1 MQGVISHDMEERY
14 NNRQVEKMFEDL
26 SSDLKQHMDLVTAPI
41 LAQVL
46 KTNGRVNKHDDDIVS
61 YKVWRGWMT
70 GGMAVI
76 MIILP
81 LVISFLT

>member
-1 MQGVISHDMEERY
+1 
-14 NNRQVEKMFEDL
+14 MFEDL
-26 SSDLKQHMDLVTAPI
+26 GEDLKQHMDLVTAPI
-41 LAQVL
+41 LTQVT
-46 KTNGRVNKHDDDIVS
+46 KTNGRVNRHDDDIVS

-81 LVISFLT
+81 LVISFLTWVGLSVIKFDHQISSLSEKL